1 MPKALIPMSVSGI
14 KQYTH
19 PCALLF
25 GLTTGMNFGK
35 MAVFQAKSDGLLS
48 ADFYRCEKTMNA
60 KGSDPYVCQWYKTV
74 YSSLCPSFWVDNWD
88 ELWENG
94 CFPGKI

>member
-1 MPKALIPMSVSGI
+1 MPKALIPMSVSSI
-14 KQYTH
+14 KKYTH

-48 ADFYRCEKTMNA
+48 A
-60 KGSDPYVCQWYKTV
+60 
-74 YSSLCPSFWVDNWD
+74 
-88 ELWENG
+88 
-94 CFPGKI
+94 